1 LTPLL
6 AALNFVGIIKHYP
19 MSTAEFDTLLVN
31 SSDFLYPYALKLTR
45 NHDEGKD
52 LYQETICKA
61 LSNRDKYKAGTNIKA
76 WLYIIMRNTFINGYR
91 RKYKMMLH
99 IEYGLDHVDHHPT
112 EKDVSLFVKDI
123 QQAIGQLPE
132 TLRKPFTLYYE
143 GYKYLEI
150 VKILAEP
157 LGTVKSKI
165 FCARR
170 MLRASVKRY

>member
-1 LTPLL
+1 
-6 AALNFVGIIKHYP
+6 
-19 MSTAEFDTLLVN
+19 
-31 SSDFLYPYALKLTR
+31 
-45 NHDEGKD
+45 
-52 LYQETICKA
+52 
-61 LSNRDKYKAGTNIKA
+61 
-76 WLYIIMRNTFINGYR
+76 MRNTFINGYR